1 MSNYYNEVIFKIK
14 ELIEDNNITQAKSLL
29 DEELKMPYI
38 PKKYEEE
45 LNNNDFEA
53 SMKTAIKKVEKAV
66 KANDKEEAKK
76 ALADAIKK
84 IDKANAKG
92 VVKDNFKARNK
103 CRLTKKVNE
112 ME

>member
-1 MSNYYNEVIFKIK
+1 MPNMKNAIKKVKVNFKK
-14 ELIEDNNITQAKSLL
+14 NKS
-29 DEELKMPYI
+29 
-38 PKKYEEE
+38 
-45 LNNNDFEA
+45 NNDFEA

-66 KANDKEEAKK
+66 KANDVEGAKA

-103 CRLTKKVNE
+103 SRLTKKVNS

>member
-1 MSNYYNEVIFKIK
+1 MPNMKNAIKKVKVSIKKNE
-14 ELIEDNNITQAKSLL
+14 S
-29 DEELKMPYI
+29 
-38 PKKYEEE
+38 
-45 LNNNDFEA
+45 NNDFEA

-66 KANDKEEAKK
+66 KANDKEAAKS
-76 ALADAIKK
+76 ALAEAIKK

-103 CRLTKKVNE
+103 SRLTKKVNS